1 MFVDLFSDGWK
12 GDLIR
17 FRPGFTDFF
26 RFGDFNSP
34 PFFMASNMR
43 ETKNIQ
49 RSKKKINS
57 YVSKLSTSI
66 HRYEYFPG
74 FAGEEM
80 WNPNTNVSEDC
91 LYLNVWAP
99 AKARLRHDRVHEN
112 GKHSNGNHHEGS
124 NDHHEHDVE
133 GLPMLVWIYGGGYM

>member
-1 MFVDLFSDGWK
+1 
-12 GDLIR
+12 
-17 FRPGFTDFF
+17 
-26 RFGDFNSP
+26 
-34 PFFMASNMR
+34 
-43 ETKNIQ
+43 
-49 RSKKKINS
+49 
-57 YVSKLSTSI
+57 
-66 HRYEYFPG
+66 
-74 FAGEEM
+74 M

-112 GKHSNGNHHEGS
+112 GKHSNGNHHETS

>member
-1 MFVDLFSDGWK
+1 MFVDLYSDGLE

-17 FRPGFTDFF
+17 FKPRFTDSF
-26 RFGDFNSP
+26 RFDGFNF
-34 PFFMASNMR
+34 PFWVTTS
-43 ETKNIQ
+43 ETTE
-49 RSKKKINS
+49 RDKKKFIKAWIH
-57 YVSKLSTSI
+57 KLSTSF

-74 FAGEEM
+74 FSGEEM